1 MARSFYPLQDFAP
14 KPSQVSLVP
23 FHFTRL
29 HGQELLV
36 NEAGEFLFAPIGT
49 TGELADGKIDTRST
63 LYKDLKAKHFVYDD
77 TSLPLFDVFA
87 AKIRTKY
94 DHLVGGKLHIS
105 S

>member
-1 MARSFYPLQDFAP
+1 M
-14 KPSQVSLVP
+14 
-23 FHFTRL
+23 RL
-29 HGQELLV
+29 GSSCLAQ
-36 NEAGEFLFAPIGT
+36 IGT

-77 TSLPLFDVFA
+77 TSSPLFDVFA

-94 DHLVGGKLHIS
+94 DHLGGGKLHIS